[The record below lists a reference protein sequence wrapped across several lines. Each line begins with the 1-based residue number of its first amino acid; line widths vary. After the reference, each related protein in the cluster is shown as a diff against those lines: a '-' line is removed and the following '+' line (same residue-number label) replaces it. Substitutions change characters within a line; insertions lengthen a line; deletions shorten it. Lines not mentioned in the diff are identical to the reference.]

1 MSIPTIAPYPMPLAS
16 ELPDNQVTWTVD
28 PDRAVLLVHDLQ
40 RYFLGPFPVY
50 ASPTIDMLSNI
61 QVLRNL
67 STERGM
73 PVAFSVQP
81 GGMSDAD
88 RGLLKDF
95 WGPGMSREPRHR
107 RVVSQLAPTTR
118 DQIFI
123 KTRYSAFHRTPLLEF
138 LHRSGRDQL
147 IICGV
152 YAHIGCLLTACDA
165 FTNDIQPFLVAD
177 AIADFTPAFHQQ
189 ALSYAAQ
196 RCGVVLTTANLVASL
211 GASGADGS

>member
-1 MSIPTIAPYPMPLAS
+1 MSIPEIAPYPMPLAG

-40 RYFLGPFPVY
+40 RYFLDPFP
-50 ASPTIDMLSNI
+50 ASDSPTTDMLSNI
-61 QVLRNL
+61 RMLRDL

-73 PVAFSVQP
+73 PVSFSVQP

-95 WGPGMSREPRHR
+95 WGSGMSREPRHR
-107 RVVSQLAPTTR
+107 RVVSQLSPTPQ
-118 DQIFI
+118 DQVFI

-147 IICGV
+147 VVCGV

-177 AIADFTPAFHQQ
+177 AVADFTPAFHRQ
-189 ALSYAAQ
+189 ALVYAAE
-196 RCGVVLTTANLVASL
+196 RCGVVLTAADLATSL
-211 GASGADGS
+211 GAATSGAT